1 MWNNDVKQIGMKMK
15 PETFFFELLQNNIPQ
30 ADSDESEERS
40 MSNGEFIAAIFVT
53 CGVLCISVAAFHLL

>member
-1 MWNNDVKQIGMKMK
+1 MKMK

-40 MSNGEFIAAIFVT
+40 MSNGEFLATLLITFTFV
-53 CGVLCISVAAFHLL
+53 CAVAAVFRLW

>member
-1 MWNNDVKQIGMKMK
+1 MKMK